1 MIATRGQSG
10 CPKFLCTVCTFVSQE
25 KLICGRILLAG
36 ETSEDIIDKSIYTFF
51 FSFYKNLCSLLLHIS
66 TRLGNEVIFS
76 LVFNKSLSIYTDTE
90 KLYKQWFQLTHKL
103 VLHVFVKQA
112 LQNHKYTTSWLLLL
126 HWKYANQYVLFFS
139 LSLDLNF

>member
-1 MIATRGQSG
+1 MIATRGQSR

-36 ETSEDIIDKSIYTFF
+36 ETSEDIIDKSIYTF

-112 LQNHKYTTSWLLLL
+112 LQNHKYTTSWLLLF
-126 HWKYANQYVLFFS
+126 HWKNPFFS

>member
-1 MIATRGQSG
+1 MPKISMHCMYFCQSR
-10 CPKFLCTVCTFVSQE
+10 K
-25 KLICGRILLAG
+25 
-36 ETSEDIIDKSIYTFF
+36 IDLWSYFIGWGNKWRYHRQINLHIF